1 MMILSF
7 IRRMGTYFAFLL
19 AMGAFMFG
27 GLTGVAQARE
37 TFSSGTLSP
46 AYVGVPSS
54 YYLAVIPSSAPGPY
68 TWTWAPIGSSTLP
81 PGFTVDA
88 SGTDYAAYLHG
99 GATLPG
105 FYTFTVRGV
114 DSLGR
119 VYTGDF
125 GLTAYAPS
133 DSVLPQTIQTA
144 YVGSPVNQVFSLAA
158 PSGTIVPAIRW
169 QFYGNI
175 PPGLST
181 DMVAGTLFGTPTVA
195 GTYSFVVAGT
205 ALDGTSQFGVRG
217 YAMTVSGNS
226 MEPVA
231 IHPGMPFSV
240 GTVGQTYPVSFLS
253 ALGGTGSYSWTVSSG
268 SLPPGLTLN
277 SNGSLSG
284 VPLIA
289 GTYAFVVQV
298 RDSIGATAIGGY
310 VITINPSTMYPI
322 YPTYPDI
329 IYDVSRD
336 QRIAYLQGIGVAI
349 HELVKLPDDGI
360 SATQED
366 SAVYYIGK
374 DGRRHAFPNSRVFSS
389 WYTSFVNV
397 RIVSPSSLAGIPLGM
412 NVTYKPGV
420 RMVKFQTNPRVY
432 VVGPG
437 RALRWVTSATTASAL
452 YGSAWNRQ
460 IDDVSDAF
468 YANYQLGEDVVGAY
482 QFDPISTQNNV
493 LYPSDTM

>member
-1 MMILSF
+1 
-7 IRRMGTYFAFLL
+7 
-19 AMGAFMFG
+19 
-27 GLTGVAQARE
+27 
-37 TFSSGTLSP
+37 
-46 AYVGVPSS
+46 
-54 YYLAVIPSSAPGPY
+54 
-68 TWTWAPIGSSTLP
+68 
-81 PGFTVDA
+81 
-88 SGTDYAAYLHG
+88 
-99 GATLPG
+99 
-105 FYTFTVRGV
+105 
-114 DSLGR
+114 
-119 VYTGDF
+119 
-125 GLTAYAPS
+125 
-133 DSVLPQTIQTA
+133 
-144 YVGSPVNQVFSLAA
+144 
-158 PSGTIVPAIRW
+158 
-169 QFYGNI
+169 
-175 PPGLST
+175 
-181 DMVAGTLFGTPTVA
+181 
-195 GTYSFVVAGT
+195 
-205 ALDGTSQFGVRG
+205 
-217 YAMTVSGNS
+217 MTVSGNS